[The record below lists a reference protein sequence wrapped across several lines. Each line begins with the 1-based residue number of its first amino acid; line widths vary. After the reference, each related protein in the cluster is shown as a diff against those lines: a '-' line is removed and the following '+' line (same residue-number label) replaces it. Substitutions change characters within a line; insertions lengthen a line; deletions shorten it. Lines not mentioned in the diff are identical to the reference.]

1 MVATVLGSIDEGCMV
16 IVMVTMVVEILVIVM
31 GILVEVM
38 VVFIDFGS
46 DGRVATCTTATRRCI
61 TTVV

>member
-1 MVATVLGSIDEGCMV
+1 MVATVLGSIGEGCMV
-16 IVMVTMVVEILVIVM
+16 IVMVTMVVGILVIVM

-46 DGRVATCTTATRRCI
+46 DSRVATCTTATRRCN
-61 TTVV
+61 TTAV